1 MPSEDNNPSGKGDT
15 STGNA
20 APTESLLGGAPAS
33 GGAADPVKPAGDSLL
48 GAAAKGDAANGAA
61 DKANTGDK
69 PAEGQKTEEK
79 KPAAPEKYEFKAP
92 EGVTLD
98 PAMLEK
104 ATPIFKELGLTQEA
118 AQKLVDFQA
127 AQQVESAKSFNAQLT
142 KWQAEVKALP
152 ESDKVLGDAKL
163 ALNKLA
169 DPQTQALLAGS
180 WMGSH
185 PGIIKLLA
193 SAGKLL
199 REDPLHEG
207 NAANGSTTDPANVLF
222 GHLFKK

>member
-1 MPSEDNNPSGKGDT
+1 MPEATNQPGQGNTGAGD
-15 STGNA
+15 A
-20 APTESLLGGAPAS
+20 AKAPESLLGGAPAG
-33 GGAADPVKPAGDSLL
+33 GGAADQGKQTETKPAGESLL
-48 GAAAKGDAANGAA
+48 GDVKDGKQPEAK
-61 DKANTGDK
+61 
-69 PAEGQKTEEK
+69 PEEK
-79 KPAAPEKYEFKAP
+79 KPVPPEKYEFKTP
-92 EGVTLD
+92 EGVTVD
-98 PAMLEK
+98 PAVLEK
-104 ATPIFKELGLTQEA
+104 ATPIFKELGLSQDA

-127 AQQVESAKSFNAQLT
+127 AQQVEAAKAFNEQLG
-142 KWQAEVKALP
+142 KWQAEVKAFP

-169 DPQTQALLAGS
+169 DPATQALVGGS

-207 NAANGSTTDPANVLF
+207 RASGPIAHADPAQAMF
-222 GHLFKK
+222 GDMLTKKP

>member
-1 MPSEDNNPSGKGDT
+1 MPDAPNQPGQGNTGAGD
-15 STGNA
+15 A
-20 APTESLLGGAPAS
+20 KPAESLLGGAPAS
-33 GGAADPVKPAGDSLL
+33 GGTADQGKPA
-48 GAAAKGDAANGAA
+48 
-61 DKANTGDK
+61 DKQPEAK
-69 PAEGQKTEEK
+69 PAESLLADVAAEGKQPDAKPEAKPEEK
-79 KPAAPEKYEFKAP
+79 KAAVPEKYEFKSP
-92 EGVTLD
+92 EGVNLD

-104 ATPIFKELGLTQEA
+104 ATPIFKELGLSQEA

-127 AQQVESAKSFNAQLT
+127 MQQTEAAKAFSEQLG
-142 KWQAEVKALP
+142 KWQAEVKAMP
-152 ESDKVLGDAKL
+152 EANKVLGDAKL

-169 DPQTQALLAGS
+169 DPATQDLIGSS

-207 NAANGSTTDPANVLF
+207 RADGPTATADPAQAMF
-222 GHLFKK
+222 GDMLTKK

>member
-1 MPSEDNNPSGKGDT
+1 MTDPINQPGQGN
-15 STGNA
+15 TGA
-20 APTESLLGGAPAS
+20 GEVAKTTESLLGGAPAG
-33 GGAADPVKPAGDSLL
+33 GGAAESGKGPEAKQAESLL
-48 GAAAKGDAANGAA
+48 GDKGDASKAIPAA
-61 DKANTGDK
+61 K
-69 PAEGQKTEEK
+69 PEDK

-92 EGVTLD
+92 EGVELD
-98 PAMLEK
+98 TGLIEK
-104 ATPIFKELGLTQEA
+104 VTPVFRDLGLSQEA

-127 AQQVESAKSFNAQLT
+127 AQQAEAAKAFNDQLG

-152 ESDKVLGDAKL
+152 EADKVLGDAKL

-169 DPQTQALLAGS
+169 DPATQALLAGS

-193 SAGKLL
+193 AAGKLL

-207 NAANGSTTDPANVLF
+207 RAAPGSDPQDPAAVIF
-222 GHLFKK
+222 GDMFKKN